1 MCNLSEGI
9 EKRDIS
15 IGKAEERIDSK
26 LESIRNLMDSC
37 NWSDEQAMT
46 ALKISEGDWSKYIS
60 LLQKGPH

>member
-9 EKRDIS
+9 EKRGIS

-46 ALKISEGDWSKYIS
+46 ALKIPEGDWSKYIS